1 MKTRLWRG
9 PAALAG
15 LLAAGGVHAAITC
28 GVSSAGFASGY
39 NPAAPAQDTTQTF
52 FTVTCTRGAAGDPVS
67 VSYNVY
73 ANNGVN
79 ASGNQNR
86 GARGAARI
94 NYDLYR
100 DAVCGSPWQGFTAI
114 AGTIN
119 FSGTGTV
126 SQQGNY
132 WGCIPAGQG
141 VAAGTYTDTVTL
153 SMLYSGWTLAS
164 GTAAVSILTPA
175 TCTISSPPGN
185 IVFNYTAFG
194 AAVTPSTTFRVTCT
208 NSLPYAMAL
217 DATTGTVVGL
227 SYSLALSAASSV
239 GNGAAQLHTINGN
252 MAAGQAGTCATGTC
266 TGTQARSIT
275 ITY

>member
-9 PAALAG
+9 LALTAG
-15 LLAAGGVHAAITC
+15 VLAAGASQAAITC
-28 GVSSAGFASGY
+28 SVSSAGFSSGY
-39 NPAAPAQDTTQTF
+39 SPAAPAQDVTQTF
-52 FTVTCTRGAAGDPVS
+52 FTVTCTRGAAADPAS
-67 VSYNVY
+67 VSYNVF
-73 ANNGVN
+73 ANNGSY

-86 GARGAARI
+86 AARGTARI

-100 DAVCGSPWQGFTAI
+100 DAGCATPWQGFTAI

-119 FSGTGTV
+119 FPGTGTV

-153 SMLYSGWTLAS
+153 SLLYSGFTLAT
-164 GTAAVSILTPA
+164 GTAPVSILTPA
-175 TCTISSPPGN
+175 TCTISTPPGN
-185 IVFNYTAFG
+185 IVFDYTAFG
-194 AAVTPSTTFRVTCT
+194 GAISPGTTFRVTCT
-208 NSLPYAMAL
+208 NSLPYTMAL

-227 SYSLALSAASSV
+227 NYSLALSAAAST
-239 GNGAAQLHTINGN
+239 GTGAPQLHSITGN
-252 MAAGQAGTCATGTC
+252 MAAGQAGTCGTGTC
-266 TGTQARSIT
+266 TGSQARAIT

>member
-1 MKTRLWRG
+1 MKIQLSCVL
-9 PAALAG
+9 AAIAS
-15 LLAAGGVHAAITC
+15 LLAAGAADAAISC
-28 GVSSAGFASGY
+28 GVSSPGFSTGY
-39 NPAAPAQDTTQTF
+39 SPAAATPDVTQTF
-52 FTVTCTRGAAGDPVS
+52 FTVTCTRGAAGDPAS

-73 ANNGVN
+73 ANNGSY

-86 GARGAARI
+86 GARGTARI

-100 DAVCGSPWQGFTAI
+100 DAACSASWQGFTAI
-114 AGTIN
+114 AGTIT
-119 FSGTGTV
+119 FAGTGTV

-132 WGCIPAGQG
+132 WGCIPTGQG

-153 SMLYSGWTLAS
+153 SVLYSGFTLAT

-175 TCTISSPPGN
+175 TCTISTPPGN

-208 NSLPYAMAL
+208 NTLPYTMAL
-217 DATTGTVVGL
+217 DATTGTIVGL
-227 SYSLALSAASSV
+227 DYSLALSTASST
-239 GNGAAQLHTINGN
+239 GTGAAQTHTITGN
-252 MAAGQAGTCATGTC
+252 MAAGQAGTCGTGTC
-266 TGTQARSIT
+266 TGTQARAIT